1 MFTKGL
7 VLILVNVLVH
17 VHGWSSMDRGDK
29 SYIQNKLEK
38 SVDYTYYKNA
48 GQWRFELQFKTSELG
63 GFYM

>member
-7 VLILVNVLVH
+7 VFLLINAVVH
-17 VHGWSSMDRGDK
+17 VNGWSSMNRGDK

-48 GQWRFELQFKTSELG
+48 GK
-63 GFYM
+63 

>member
-48 GQWRFELQFKTSELG
+48 GQWRFELQF
-63 GFYM
+63 